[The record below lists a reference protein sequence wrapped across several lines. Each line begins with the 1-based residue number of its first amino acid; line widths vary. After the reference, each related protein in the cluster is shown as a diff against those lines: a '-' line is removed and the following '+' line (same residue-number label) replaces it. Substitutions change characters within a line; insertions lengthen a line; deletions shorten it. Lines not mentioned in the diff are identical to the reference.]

1 MPLNRVVHEA
11 RCSTCSARWSNP
23 RELQPV
29 KAHVALT
36 IVGASRGYGG
46 RMSLLENIHGPRD
59 LDGLDQQQ
67 LTELAA
73 EIRSFLIAEV
83 SKTGGHLGP
92 NLGVVE
98 LTMAVH
104 RVFDSPHDAIVF
116 DTGHQ
121 SYVHKLLTG
130 RQDFSHLRE
139 RGGLAGYPQRSES
152 VHDIVE
158 SSHASSS
165 LSWADGISRAFQ
177 MTGQKDRSVVAIVG
191 DGALTGGMTWEAL
204 NNISDDNARKL
215 VIIVNDNG
223 RSYAPT
229 IGGMARFLN
238 GVRTRREYRDLY
250 LSTRRFADHFGSVGR
265 AMYRGL
271 RGGMH
276 GFLSRFSNNEALYSN
291 LDIKYIGPIHGHDE
305 AAMEEALR
313 QAKDYGAP
321 VIVHVITQKG
331 KGFEPAVLDTAD
343 QFHAVGHIDPETG
356 EPIGGTNSPSW
367 TSVFSDEIVKLADHD
382 PNIVGITAAMLI
394 PTGLHKLAAKYP
406 ERVFDVGIAEQHA
419 VTSAAGLAFGGLH
432 PVVALYAT
440 FINRAFDQ
448 VLMDVAL
455 HKAGV
460 TFVLDRAGVTGP
472 DGPSHHGMWDL
483 AILQVVPG
491 IRLAAPRDA
500 TRLREELAEAVAV
513 ADAPTVLRF
522 SKGNVGSEIAAVR
535 RTDDGVDVLREAPH
549 KDVLI
554 VTVGPM
560 AELGMQVAERLAAQ
574 GIGATVVD
582 PRWVVPVP
590 QSVIS
595 LAADHRLV
603 VSIEDGIR
611 VGGIGTRIRQD
622 LRAAGVDTA
631 LTELGL
637 PDEFIDH
644 ASRAEILEQVGL
656 TPQHIARDVVAQVLG
671 SRIPVARPLPED
683 ADQRSLGI
691 DRQ

>member
-1 MPLNRVVHEA
+1 
-11 RCSTCSARWSNP
+11 
-23 RELQPV
+23 
-29 KAHVALT
+29 
-36 IVGASRGYGG
+36 
-46 RMSLLENIHGPRD
+46 MSLLENIHGPRD
-59 LDGLDQQQ
+59 LDGLSQKQ
-67 LTELAA
+67 LVELAA
-73 EIRSFLIAEV
+73 EVRKFLVTEV

-98 LTMAVH
+98 LTIAVH

-130 RQDFSHLRE
+130 RQDFSRLRE

-177 MTGQKDRSVVAIVG
+177 MTGQQDRHVVAIVG

-204 NNISDDNARKL
+204 NNISDDNSRNL

-238 GVRTRREYRDLY
+238 DVRTRRSYRSLYDSSRKLFDL
-250 LSTRRFADHFGSVGR
+250 FGPPGR
-265 AMYRGL
+265 AFYRGV
-271 RGGMH
+271 RGGTH

-291 LDIKYIGPIHGHDE
+291 LDIKYIGPVDGHDMH
-305 AAMEEALR
+305 AMLEALN
-313 QAKDYGAP
+313 QAKNYGAP
-321 VIVHVITQKG
+321 VIVHAITQKG
-331 KGFEPAVLDTAD
+331 KGFGPAVSDAAD

-356 EPIGGTNSPSW
+356 EPIGASDKASW
-367 TSVFSDEIVKLADHD
+367 TSVFADEIVALADTN
-382 PNIVGITAAMLI
+382 PTIVGITAAM
-394 PTGLHKLAAKYP
+394 PRPVGLHKLQAKYP
-406 ERVFDVGIAEQHA
+406 GRVFDVGIAEQHA

-483 AILQVVPG
+483 AILQVVPN
-491 IRLAAPRDA
+491 IRLSAPRDA
-500 TRLREELAEAVAV
+500 TRLREELAEAIAV
-513 ADAPTVLRF
+513 SDAPTVLRF
-522 SKGNVGSEIAAVR
+522 SKGTVGVEFPAIR
-535 RTDDGVDVLREAPH
+535 RLEDGVDVLREGAHP
-549 KDVLI
+549 DVLI

-560 AELGMQVAERLAAQ
+560 AELGLDVAERLEAQ
-574 GIGATVVD
+574 GIGATVID
-582 PRWVVPVP
+582 PRWVVPVAS
-590 QSVIS
+590 SVIEMS
-595 LAADHRLV
+595 RKHRLV
-603 VSIEDGIR
+603 VSIEDGLR
-611 VGGIGTRIRQD
+611 VGGIGTRIRQQ
-622 LRAAGVDTA
+622 LRAAGVDTP

-637 PDEFIDH
+637 PDEFLDH
-644 ASRAEILEQVGL
+644 GSRAEILEQVGL
-656 TPQHIARDVVAQVLG
+656 TPQQIARDVVEQVLG
-671 SRIPVARPLPED
+671 SKIPVARPLSDDVEE
-683 ADQRSLGI
+683 QRKLRS
-691 DRQ
+691 DRP

>member
-1 MPLNRVVHEA
+1 M
-11 RCSTCSARWSNP
+11 
-23 RELQPV
+23 
-29 KAHVALT
+29 
-36 IVGASRGYGG
+36 G
-46 RMSLLENIHGPRD
+46 LLDGITGPRD
-59 LDGLDQQQ
+59 LDGLSHEQ
-67 LTELAA
+67 LVELAE
-73 EIRSFLIAEV
+73 EIRRFLVTEV

-98 LTMAVH
+98 LTMAIH
-104 RVFDSPHDAIVF
+104 RIFDSPNDAIVF

-130 RQDFSHLRE
+130 RHDFSRLRE
-139 RGGLAGYPQRSES
+139 KGGLAGYPQRSES

-165 LSWADGISRAFQ
+165 LSWADGISRAYA
-177 MTGQKDRSVVAIVG
+177 MTGQADRSVVAVVG

-204 NNISDDNARKL
+204 NNISDDNSRRL
-215 VIIVNDNG
+215 VIVVNDNG

-238 GVRTRREYRDLY
+238 TVRTRRAYRDLY
-250 LSTRRFADHFGSVGR
+250 FSSRRFFDRLGGPGR
-265 AMYRGL
+265 AIYRGV
-271 RGGMH
+271 RGGLH
-276 GFLSRFSNNEALYSN
+276 GFLSRFANHEALYSN
-291 LDIKYIGPIHGHDE
+291 LDIKYIGPIHGHDQH
-305 AAMEEALR
+305 ALEEALS
-313 QAKDYGAP
+313 QAKDYAAP

-331 KGFEPAVLDTAD
+331 HGYEPALADVAD
-343 QFHAVGHIDPETG
+343 QFHAVGQIDPETG
-356 EPIGGTNSPSW
+356 EPIEAPSRPSW
-367 TSVFSDEIVKLADHD
+367 TSVFADEIVELADRD
-382 PNIVGITAAMLI
+382 PRLVGITAAMLR
-394 PTGLHKLAAKYP
+394 PVGLHRFAEKHP
-406 ERVFDVGIAEQHA
+406 DRVFDVGIAEQHA

-440 FINRAFDQ
+440 FVNRAFDQ

-455 HKAGV
+455 HRAGV

-500 TRLREELAEAVAV
+500 TRLREELGEAVRV
-513 ADAPTVLRF
+513 DDGPTVLRF
-522 SKGNVGSEIAAVR
+522 SKGTVGTQFEAER
-535 RTDDGVDVLREAPH
+535 RTADGVDVLREAPH
-549 KDVLI
+549 RDVLI

-560 AELGMQVAERLAAQ
+560 AEMGLKVAERLAQQ

-590 QSVIS
+590 ASIIE
-595 LAADHRLV
+595 LAAQHRLV
-603 VSIEDGIR
+603 VTIEDGVR

-631 LTELGL
+631 VDELGL
-637 PDEFIDH
+637 PDEF
-644 ASRAEILEQVGL
+644 LEHGARSELLAQVGL
-656 TPQHIARDVVAQVLG
+656 TDQQIARDIVSQVLG
-671 SRIPVARPLPED
+671 TRIPVARRLESDRISTRDQLDD
-683 ADQRSLGI
+683 AEELGRQI
-691 DRQ
+691 DAEQS